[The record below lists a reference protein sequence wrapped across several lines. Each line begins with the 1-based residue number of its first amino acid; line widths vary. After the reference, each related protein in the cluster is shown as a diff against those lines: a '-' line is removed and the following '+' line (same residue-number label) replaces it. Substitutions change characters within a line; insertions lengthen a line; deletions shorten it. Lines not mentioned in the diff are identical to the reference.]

1 MKARTLIIMVL
12 AGAAMSLVGCK
23 ESPYILAPGDN
34 SNNQDSM
41 YVAPDPTPD
50 PDPEGID
57 IPENAVN
64 VNEALKIGAALASGS
79 VSDEVYHI
87 KGWVT
92 RLGDK
97 NTSGIQDY
105 GNAQFYMAASKNGST
120 KEFYAYQVMGKDGNK
135 LVDVNQVA
143 VGDFVVIEGKI
154 TNYNGTIETEGKG
167 AAHIYSSTNE
177 LFDPKDP
184 EPTPAPAGADI
195 PEGTL
200 NVYEAVAL
208 GQTLASGATTPSK
221 YYVMGYV
228 TRLDSKHASGM
239 SGYGNGTFYI
249 AANKDGMVTKEFE
262 AYQVYGKDGKPFDKT
277 TQLDAVAEGDFVVI
291 YGYIT
296 NYNGTIETTG
306 RGAAYVYYSNNP
318 KW

>member
-1 MKARTLIIMVL
+1 MKTRTLIIMVL

-41 YVAPDPTPD
+41 YIAPDPIPD

-57 IPENAVN
+57 IPEGTIN
-64 VNEALKIGAALASGS
+64 VNEALKKGAALASGS

-97 NTSGIQDY
+97 NADGITSY
-105 GNAQFYMAASKNGST
+105 GNATFYIAASKNGST

-135 LVDVNQVA
+135 LIDVNQVA

-167 AAHIYSSTNE
+167 EAHIYSSTNE
-177 LFDPKDP
+177 LFNPKDP
-184 EPTPAPAGADI
+184 EPTPAPEGADV
-195 PEGTL
+195 PTGTL
-200 NVYEAVAL
+200 NVYEAIAI
-208 GQTLASGATTPSK
+208 GDSIGKGNTTSQK

-228 TRLDSKHASGM
+228 TRLDAKHESGI
-239 SGYGNGTFYI
+239 SSYGNGTFYI
-249 AANKDGMVTKEFE
+249 AANKDGRVTKEFE
-262 AYQVYGKDGKPFDKT
+262 AYQVYGKNGAKLTSAD
-277 TQLDAVAEGDFVVI
+277 QVAVGDFVVI
-291 YGYIT
+291 YGQIT
-296 NYNGTIETTG
+296 NFNGTIETVG
-306 RGAAYVYYSNNP
+306 RGASYVYYSTNP

>member
-1 MKARTLIIMVL
+1 MVL
-12 AGAAMSLVGCK
+12 AGAAVSLIGCK

-34 SNNQDSM
+34 SNNQESM
-41 YVAPDPTPD
+41 YIAPDPIPD

-57 IPENAVN
+57 IPADAVN
-64 VNEALKIGAALASGS
+64 VNEALKIGAALGSGE

-97 NTSGIQDY
+97 NADGIANY
-105 GNAQFYMAASKNGST
+105 GNAQFYMSASKTGST
-120 KEFYAYQVMGKDGNK
+120 KEFYAYQVLGKNGNK

-154 TNYNGTIETEGKG
+154 TNYKGTIETEGRG
-167 AAHIYSSTNE
+167 EAHIYSSTNE

-184 EPTPAPAGADI
+184 EPTPAPEGADV

-208 GQTLASGATTPSK
+208 GQALASGASTPEK

-228 TRLDSKHASGM
+228 TRLDTKHESGI
-239 SGYGNGTFYI
+239 STFGNGTFYI

-262 AYQVYGKDGKPFDKT
+262 AYQVYGKNGTKLTSAD
-277 TQLDAVAEGDFVVI
+277 QVAVGDFVVI
-291 YGYIT
+291 YGQIT
-296 NYNGTIETTG
+296 NYNGTIETVG
-306 RGAAYVYYSNNP
+306 RGASYIHYSTNP

>member
-1 MKARTLIIMVL
+1 MVL
-12 AGAAMSLVGCK
+12 AGAAVSLIGCK

-34 SNNQDSM
+34 SNNQDSI
-41 YVAPDPTPD
+41 YVAPDPIPD

-57 IPENAVN
+57 IPEGTIN
-64 VNEALKIGAALASGS
+64 VNEARKIGAALGNGE
-79 VSDEVYHI
+79 VSNEVYHI

-97 NTSGIQDY
+97 NADGIANY
-105 GNAQFYMAASKNGST
+105 GNAQFYMSASKTGST
-120 KEFYAYQVMGKDGNK
+120 KEFYAYQVLGKNGNK

-154 TNYNGTIETEGKG
+154 TNYKGTIETEGRG
-167 AAHIYSSTNE
+167 EAHIYSSTNE

-184 EPTPAPAGADI
+184 EPTPAPEGADV

-208 GQTLASGATTPSK
+208 GQALASGASTPEK

-228 TRLDSKHASGM
+228 SHLHKDHASGM

-249 AANKDGMVTKEFE
+249 AANKDGFHTMEFE
-262 AYQVYGKDGKPFDKT
+262 AYRVKGKNGVAFDKQD
-277 TQLDAVAEGDFVVI
+277 QLDAVKEGDFVII
-291 YGYIT
+291 YGPIK
-296 NYNGTIETTG
+296 NFSGTIENG
-306 RGAAYVYYSNNP
+306 DGAYVYYSNNP